1 MLWETSQHLTSLP
14 PLSPDARRFVAAF
27 LNVDQD
33 VNELAAHL
41 NEDFFDVIRKLCDPP
56 IKAWITAI
64 NALKGNERRERA
76 LRALDAA
83 LTEETNP
90 SAIRRAASRVLR
102 HLELTRPRSAKA
114 PAPVEASVEAGVEIV
129 AKTDAPDASS
139 PNPYDSPCPPTPPHP
154 HRPKLSAAPHHNQAR
169 SPRNPP
175 SPPNPPSAS
184 PASSSSPSRAN
195 SSPSP
200 HSPSSSARAP

>member
-56 IKAWITAI
+56 IKAWIAAI

-114 PAPVEASVEAGVEIV
+114 PAAVEAGVEIV

-175 SPPNPPSAS
+175 SLPNPPSAS

-200 HSPSSSARAP
+200 RSPSSSARAP

>member
-1 MLWETSQHLTSLP
+1 MLWETSQHLTNLP

-27 LNVDQD
+27 LNADQD
-33 VNELAAHL
+33 VNELAARL

-56 IKAWITAI
+56 IKAWIAAI
-64 NALKGNERRERA
+64 NALKSNERRERA

-102 HLELTRPRSAKA
+102 HLELTRPRSANA
-114 PAPVEASVEAGVEIV
+114 PAPVEVV
-129 AKTDAPDASS
+129 AKPDASDANRR
-139 PNPYDSPCPPTPPHP
+139 NPYDCPCPPTPPPPHP
-154 HRPKLSAAPHHNQAR
+154 RHPKQSAAPHHNQAR

-175 SPPNPPSAS
+175 SLPSPPSAS